1 MSSDAPRRLRRLQDA
16 DLDGKVVLVRV
27 DHNCV
32 RRGALTD
39 AFRVDAT
46 VATLYNIVERGGRPV
61 LMTHVGRPYDKKT
74 KTITVDDDDAATC
87 VARYLQARLGVTFA
101 VPEFRS
107 DAKRGIVDIDTSVNW
122 LIDDLKARRIGGVY
136 LPNARWFA
144 GEEGHFGEDLSQR
157 FAAQLAG
164 VADVFVNDAFG
175 SWQPH
180 VSTFGVTKLLPSY
193 AGLLMQKEIKALDA
207 LLHPTRPFLAVIA
220 GAKLDTKIGTV
231 KAIAERCDSLMLGG
245 QLYNAYLAAKFGI
258 TIAGVSSEDVEL
270 ARVSLLGDTEIERK
284 LLPLSTLVES
294 ADLSGCGCVPRDG
307 VCGDVST
314 NDAGKKTTNPVN
326 VRDLVAGKTYGYFL
340 DVAPVSFAEARVKAA
355 LRGAKTIF
363 VNAVMG
369 LTSSGFH
376 EGHGGA
382 RRRHRGKRGGAQV
395 FRRRRHARGVQVVV
409 SRSVHERV
417 GGPAVLPVHRGGDG
431 VESVGDGR
439 RARFTNRGRADGGTR
454 GERFRRRKAR
464 RAQVRATCDVRLRAA
479 RTRNYTRVEIM
490 VERKKSVVQLRVP

>member
-144 GEEGHFGEDLSQR
+144 GEEGHFGEDLSSR

-180 VSTFGVTKLLPSY
+180 VSTWGVTKLLPSY

-258 TIAGVSSEDVEL
+258 TIAGVSLEDVEL

-314 NDAGKKTTNPVN
+314 NDAGKKATNPVN

-340 DVAPVSFAEARVKAA
+340 DVAPVSFAEARVKEA

-376 EGHGGA
+376 EGTAALDAAIAANAEARKYFGGGDTLA
-382 RRRHRGKRGGAQV
+382 EFKSLSPGLYMSALEDPQYYLFTGGGTVLKALEMGD
-395 FRRRRHARGVQVVV
+395 ARGLQTVAALME
-409 SRSVHERV
+409 ER
-417 GGPAVLPVHRGGDG
+417 AETDCGDS
-431 VESVGDGR
+431 EKRDAPKC
-439 RARFTNRGRADGGTR
+439 ARL
-454 GERFRRRKAR
+454 K
-464 RAQVRATCDVRLRAA
+464 TCDCGPPEHETARA
-479 RTRNYTRVEIM
+479 
-490 VERKKSVVQLRVP
+490 